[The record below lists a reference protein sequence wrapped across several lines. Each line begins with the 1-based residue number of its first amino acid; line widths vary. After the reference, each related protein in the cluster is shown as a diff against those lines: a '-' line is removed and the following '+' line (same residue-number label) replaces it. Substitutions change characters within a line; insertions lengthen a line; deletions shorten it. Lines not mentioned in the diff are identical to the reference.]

1 MAVKIVTD
9 TVSDLPADL
18 AASLGIKVVPMT
30 VNFGTESLVDGV
42 DISPDQFFER
52 LATAPSLPKTAAPS
66 IEAFAQV
73 YREFTGQGHDVVSMH
88 VSGKLSATLNSAVQ
102 AAAEV
107 DSDRIQVVDSQAASL
122 MQALIVTAAARA
134 AQAGGSLEE
143 VTQVARDSVA
153 KTSLYFVLDTLEYLQ
168 KGGRIGRA
176 AALVGGLLGIKPIL
190 TLHEGEVHPHEKVRT
205 RAKAVARIVEIV
217 QAEGPYEEIAIL
229 HASASDDAA
238 RLAEVVKPLSTGLPI
253 LTSQIGP
260 IVGTYTGPG
269 VIGIAARKA

>member
-9 TVSDLPADL
+9 SVSDLPADL
-18 AASLGIKVVPMT
+18 AASLDVRVVPLT
-30 VNFGTESLVDGV
+30 VNFGAESFLDGV
-42 DISPDQFFER
+42 EITPDQFFER
-52 LATAPSLPKTAAPS
+52 LAAAPALPTTAAPS

-73 YREFTGQGHDVVSMH
+73 YRELTGEGHDVVSIH
-88 VSGKLSATLNSAVQ
+88 ISSKLSATWNSATQ

-107 DSDRIQVVDSQAASL
+107 DNDRIQVVDAQAASL

-143 VTQVARDSVA
+143 VTRVARDSVA

-190 TLHEGEVHPHEKVRT
+190 TLHEGEVHPHEKIRT

-229 HASASDDAA
+229 HASSSEDAA
-238 RLAEVVKPLSTGLPI
+238 RLAEIVQPLSTGLPI

-260 IVGTYTGPG
+260 VVGTYTGPG
-269 VIGIAARKA
+269 VIGLAARKA

>member
-9 TVSDLPADL
+9 SVSDLPADL
-18 AASLGIKVVPMT
+18 AASLDIKVVPLT
-30 VNFGTESLVDGV
+30 VNFGAESFLDGV
-42 DISPDQFFER
+42 EIKPDQFFER
-52 LATAPSLPKTAAPS
+52 LSTTPSLPKTAAPS
-66 IEAFAQV
+66 IEAFAQA
-73 YREFTGQGHDVVSMH
+73 YRELTGQGHDVVSIH
-88 VSGKLSATLNSAVQ
+88 VSSKLSATLNSATQ

-107 DSDRIQVVDSQAASL
+107 DSNRIQVVDAQAASL

-143 VTQVARDSVA
+143 VTQLARDSVA

-190 TLHEGEVHPHEKVRT
+190 TLHEGEVHPHEKIRT
-205 RAKAVARIVEIV
+205 RAKAVARIIEIV
-217 QAEGPYEEIAIL
+217 QADGPYDEIAIL
-229 HASASDDAA
+229 HASSSEDAA
-238 RLAEVVKPLSTGLPI
+238 RLAEIVQPMSTGLPI

-260 IVGTYTGPG
+260 VVGTYTGPG
-269 VIGIAARKA
+269 VIGLAARKA

>member
-1 MAVKIVTD
+1 V
-9 TVSDLPADL
+9 
-18 AASLGIKVVPMT
+18 
-30 VNFGTESLVDGV
+30 F
-42 DISPDQFFER
+42 
-52 LATAPSLPKTAAPS
+52 
-66 IEAFAQV
+66 
-73 YREFTGQGHDVVSMH
+73 RELTGQGHDVLSMH
-88 VSGKLSATLNSAVQ
+88 ISSKLSATLNSATQ

-107 DSDRIQVVDSQAASL
+107 GSDRIQVLDTQAASL

-143 VTQVARDSVA
+143 VTQAAKSSVA

-190 TLHEGEVHPHEKVRT
+190 TLHEGEVHPHEKIRT

-217 QAEGPYEEIAIL
+217 QADGPYEEIAIL
-229 HASASDDAA
+229 HASSSEDAQ
-238 RLAEVVKPLSTGLPI
+238 RLAEIVQPLSTGLPI

-269 VIGIAARKA
+269 VIGLAVRKA